1 MYRANRYVFFCK
13 ILVLIFYVVFSPFV
27 IFVIPMMCLVGIDSK
42 IAEKTSFHFFSF
54 WRFPFLSRSRGAIRW
69 KTNVIFVIP
78 MLCLVG
84 IDIKII
90 KILIFF
96 ARTPTPRLLQLSL
109 QQKFFTFI
117 SLILMSHLKF
127 FYLTWWNETILS
139 LFTMPRLDL
148 HYFFFH

>member
-1 MYRANRYVFFCK
+1 MYALSRKIWIIKIAERVDVLYANTEYIKSKLNFLFFLPFFSNLKNICL
-13 ILVLIFYVVFSPFV
+13 ILNV

-42 IAEKTSFHFFSF
+42 IAEKTIFNFHSF
-54 WRFPFLSRSRGAIRW
+54 WRFPLLYRSRGAIRW

-96 ARTPTPRLLQLSL
+96 ARTPTRRLLQLRL
-109 QQKFFTFI
+109 QQQKTA
-117 SLILMSHLKF
+117 
-127 FYLTWWNETILS
+127 TAAVEW
-139 LFTMPRLDL
+139 
-148 HYFFFH
+148 